1 MDHITIGQGIAL
13 MLLTVGLMEGVAYV
27 GHRWIMHGP
36 LWSLHRSHHS
46 PRTGVFEVN
55 DWFAV
60 MGALP
65 AIALIFMGS
74 QLAMGLWL
82 MWVGIGITVYGMIYF
97 GFHDVIVHRRV
108 THGWVPKSRYMKR
121 IVQAHRLHHVVE
133 TKAGTVSFGFIYAPP
148 VRELLAKLERNGGG
162 RLRSATAT
170 ASSKVRRAT
179 DPATAT
185 SARG

>member
-1 MDHITIGQGIAL
+1 MNLNVPTEAGIAIAL
-13 MLLTVGLMEGVAYV
+13 AALAAMEGVAYV
-27 GHRWIMHGP
+27 AHRWVMHG
-36 LWSLHRSHHS
+36 LMWGLHRSHHS
-46 PRTGVFEVN
+46 PRAGVFEAN

-65 AIALIFMGS
+65 AIALIFAGTVLGWGS
-74 QLAMGLWL
+74 AL
-82 MWVGIGITVYGMIYF
+82 MWVGVGVTGYGMIYF

-108 THGWVPKSRYMKR
+108 PVSWVPRGRYMKR

-162 RLRSATAT
+162 RIRD
-170 ASSKVRRAT
+170 ASSKVRREMA
-179 DPATAT
+179 
-185 SARG
+185 